1 MSDQSDL
8 SYKGPNK
15 NYEPQPGSGRIQ
27 SRQNH
32 TAGYGYG
39 DVSRLKSNLSKLIKE
54 SEQIIENSDN
64 ELKQFSLDLT
74 SSNKLLDAAK
84 ATWSNFEEDKHSII
98 PYSYYSYLEDSTN
111 RSSKYI
117 HNEFKKAL
125 RDPNGSSAIDIK
137 FMAKVVSNEAEKIG
151 SLLDAHMLG
160 NKDSAEHRLVELF
173 LEWTNDCSR
182 HLTRLNSFFD
192 LNLGERNKRIPK
204 EELDSLTK
212 NEAAQYLALFTVK
225 NNALNQE
232 IDMKFD
238 ELKRKY
244 LNTSDIFYSK
254 FLGPSLSMRTRVS
267 KNIPNGTS
275 NEIFANSIN
284 DITTAAN
291 RNMTIGLYDT
301 LERANDFNQLFIE
314 IENRISLRENYN
326 SYIRQ
331 LQPIG
336 VSYSKTVQNPQEIS
350 NIGLTAE
357 VGTDSLTNSHN
368 SLSGR
373 IDPLAHPQSL
383 LKNGDKVTGDINII
397 SGFKI
402 DKVSPSSHSHTGE
415 DGSVKISG
423 SAVFGNTI
431 TSRIVDS
438 AEIIKAPHNLKVI
451 DYTGDNRLQS
461 AILFFHTEKKYP
473 IYELD
478 VKLIPTI
485 EFVDPGQVGVITPP
499 VTPPSEPVLPGY
511 IPPFEANAPLYIE
524 WITEID
530 YELFFN

>member
-8 SYKGPNK
+8 SYKGPDK
-15 NYEPQPGSGRIQ
+15 NYKSQPGSGRIQ
-27 SRQNH
+27 TQQNH

-39 DVSRLKSNLSKLIKE
+39 DVNRLKSNLSKLIQTSAE
-54 SEQIIENSDN
+54 IIENSNN

-74 SSNKLLDAAK
+74 SSDKLMSAAK

-98 PYSYYSYLEDSTN
+98 PYSYYSELENSTN
-111 RSSKYI
+111 RSSKHI

-125 RDPNGSSAIDIK
+125 RDPNGSSAIDVK
-137 FMAKVVSNEAEKIG
+137 FMAEVVSNEAEKIS
-151 SLLDAHMLG
+151 SLLDVHMSD

-182 HLTRLNSFFD
+182 HLTRLNSFFNLD
-192 LNLGERNKRIPK
+192 LGERNKKIPK

-212 NEAAQYLALFTVK
+212 NEATQYQALFTVK

-267 KNIPNGTS
+267 KNIPSGRS
-275 NEIFANSIN
+275 DEAFASAIN
-284 DITTAAN
+284 DITSAAD
-291 RNMTIGLYDT
+291 RNMTIGIYDT
-301 LERANDFNQLFIE
+301 LERANDFNQLFME

-336 VSYSKTVQNPQEIS
+336 VSYSKTVQNSQDIS
-350 NIGLTAE
+350 DVGLTAE
-357 VGTDSLTNSHN
+357 ASINSLANTHN
-368 SLSGR
+368 RLSGR
-373 IDPLAHPQSL
+373 SDISAHPQYL
-383 LKNGDKVTGDINII
+383 LKDGDRVTGDINIL
-397 SGFKI
+397 SGSKI
-402 DKVSPSSHSHTGE
+402 DNVSPSLHSHSGA

-423 SAVFGNTI
+423 SAILNNTI
-431 TSRIVDS
+431 TSKIVDKTES
-438 AEIIKAPHNLKVI
+438 IKAPHNVRVI
-451 DYTGDNRLQS
+451 DYVGDNRLQS

-478 VKLIPTI
+478 VKLIPDV
-485 EFVDPGQVGVITPP
+485 EFIDPGQNGVIVPP
-499 VTPPSEPVLPGY
+499 VEIPAEPVIPGY
-511 IPPFEANAPLYIE
+511 IPPFEANSPLYIE